1 MSDSINRQDFLF
13 ELGTEELPP
22 KALKTLSAALESE
35 VLAGIKDLF
44 GKQAAYAFEDTI
56 INSYAAPRRLALFL
70 GNLADEV
77 PSSTFMMQGPPARI
91 AYDEQGNPSKAL
103 EGFARKCGTTT
114 DKLVDIDGKMSF
126 SKELPAK
133 ALADELPAIIE
144 SALGKLP
151 IPKRM
156 RWGASRTEF
165 VRPVKWLVML
175 MGTQV
180 IECEILGLTAGR
192 NTRGHR
198 FHHNHEIVLSQA
210 NEYLENLESVGYVM
224 ADFEERREK
233 IRAQVEAE
241 GQLIDGIAQ
250 IDEDLLD
257 EVTGLNE
264 WPVALTGRFEER
276 FLDVPA
282 QALITSMKEHQK
294 YFHVTDSDGKLMP
307 FFITIANIESTDPA
321 QVIAGNEKVIRP
333 RLSDAAFFFE
343 TDKKRTLESRIED
356 LKSIVFQK
364 DLGTLHDKASRVAV
378 LAKHIAEKLG
388 QDQAKAE
395 RAALLAKTDL
405 MTDMVYEFTDLQG
418 LMGYHYALNDG
429 EDEAVALAQNEQ
441 YMPRFSGDELP
452 TSEPGIAVALAD
464 RLDTLTGLFGINQPP
479 TGSKDPFALRRASLG
494 VLRIIVE
501 RQLDLDLE
509 DLIKVAADSHSN
521 LPARDGLE
529 TKIVDFMLERFRAW
543 YDDEGIAIEAYLAVH
558 ALRPTR
564 PLEFNQ
570 RVQAV
575 SHFRTLE
582 EAGALAAA
590 NKRVSNILSKQ
601 DAKISDSVSQELL
614 VEDAEKALAAAVA
627 TKSAELQPLFA
638 AGDFKEVLESL
649 AELRPTVDKFFDE
662 VMVMADDE
670 AVRNNRLALLNQ
682 LRNLFLGVADISA
695 LS

>member
-1 MSDSINRQDFLF
+1 MTDSVNRQDFLF

-22 KALKTLSAALESE
+22 KALKTLSAALEKE
-35 VLAGIKDLF
+35 IIGGIKELF
-44 GKQAAYAFEDTI
+44 GKQADALFNGTTVH
-56 INSYAAPRRLALFL
+56 SYAAPRRLAVLINSL
-70 GNLADEV
+70 TDEI
-77 PSSTFMMQGPPARI
+77 PSSTFQMQGPPARI
-91 AYDEQGNPSKAL
+91 AFDEQGAPSKAL
-103 EGFARKCGTTT
+103 LGFARKCGTEVEN
-114 DKLVDIDGKMSF
+114 LEEIDGKMCF
-126 SKELPAK
+126 SRSLPAK
-133 ALADELPAIIE
+133 AIANELPAIIE
-144 SALGKLP
+144 HALSKLP

-156 RWGASRTEF
+156 RWGASHTEF

-175 MGTQV
+175 MGDQV
-180 IECEILGLTAGR
+180 IECEILGLKAGR

-198 FHHNHEIVLSQA
+198 FHYNQQIELNQA
-210 NEYLENLESVGYVM
+210 SEYLENLESVGMVI
-224 ADFEERREK
+224 ADFDERREK

-241 GQLIDGIAQ
+241 GEAVQGIAQ
-250 IDEDLLD
+250 IDEALLD
-257 EVTGLNE
+257 EVTALNE
-264 WPVALTGRFEER
+264 WPVALTGRFDER

-282 QALITSMKEHQK
+282 EALISSMKEHQK
-294 YFHVTDSDGKLMP
+294 YFHLTDNNGQLMP

-321 QVIAGNEKVIRP
+321 QVISGNEKVIRP
-333 RLSDAAFFFE
+333 RLADAAFFFE
-343 TDKKRTLESRIED
+343 TDKKRTLESRIDD

-364 DLGTLHDKASRVAV
+364 ELGTLHDKAVRVAV
-378 LAKHIAEKLG
+378 LAKHIAAQLG

-395 RAALLAKTDL
+395 RAAMLAKTDL

-429 EDEAVALAQNEQ
+429 EDEGVALAQNEQ
-441 YMPRFSGDELP
+441 YMPRFAGDELP
-452 TSEPGIAVALAD
+452 QSEPGIAVALAD

-501 RQLDLDLE
+501 RQLNLDLE
-509 DLIKVAADSHSN
+509 DLIQVAADN
-521 LPARDGLE
+521 YRDLPAQEGLVARI
-529 TKIVDFMLERFRAW
+529 TDFMLERFRAW

-575 SHFRTLE
+575 SHFRTLN

-601 DAKISDSVSQELL
+601 TTDVADNVSDALL
-614 VEDAEKALAAAVA
+614 HEDAEKALASAVA
-627 TKSAELQPLFA
+627 EKSIQLAPLFTQ
-638 AGDFKEVLESL
+638 GNFKEVLEQL
-649 AELRPTVDKFFDE
+649 AELRPVVDKFFDE

-670 AVRNNRLALLNQ
+670 AVRNNRLALLKQ

>member
-1 MSDSINRQDFLF
+1 MTDTVNRQDFLF

-22 KALKTLSAALESE
+22 KALSTLSKALESE
-35 VLAGIKDLF
+35 VMAGINELF
-44 GKQAAYAFEDTI
+44 GKQAATLLADTTV
-56 INSYAAPRRLALFL
+56 NAYAAPRRLALL
-70 GNLADEV
+70 ISNLADEV

-91 AYDEQGNPSKAL
+91 AFDEQGNPSKAL

-114 DKLVDIDGKMSF
+114 DQLQEIDGKMSF
-126 SKELPAK
+126 SQSVSAK
-133 ALADELPAIIE
+133 AIAGELPAIIE
-144 SALGKLP
+144 NALSKLP

-165 VRPVKWLVML
+165 VRPVKWVVML
-175 MGTQV
+175 MGDEV
-180 IECEILGLTAGR
+180 IECEILGLKAGR
-192 NTRGHR
+192 DTRGHR
-198 FHHNHEIVLSQA
+198 FHYNHAITLNQA
-210 NEYLENLESVGYVM
+210 NEYLENLESVGYVI
-224 ADFEERREK
+224 ADFDERREK

-241 GQLIDGIAQ
+241 GAAINGIAQ
-250 IDEDLLD
+250 IDDDLLD
-257 EVTGLNE
+257 EVTALNE
-264 WPVALTGRFEER
+264 WPVALTGRFDDR
-276 FLDVPA
+276 FLEVPS
-282 QALITSMKEHQK
+282 QALISSMKEHQK
-294 YFHVTDSDGKLMP
+294 YFHVTDSNGQLMP

-333 RLSDAAFFFE
+333 RLADAAFFFE

-356 LKSIVFQK
+356 LKSIVFQQE
-364 DLGTLHDKASRVAV
+364 LGTLHDKAVRVAA
-378 LAKHIAEKLG
+378 LAKHIAAQLG
-388 QDQAKAE
+388 QDQNKAE
-395 RAALLAKTDL
+395 RAAMLAKTDL

-418 LMGYHYALNDG
+418 LMGYHYAIHDG
-429 EDEAVALAQNEQ
+429 EDEGVALAQNEQ
-441 YMPRFSGDELP
+441 YMPRFAGDELP
-452 TSEPGIAVALAD
+452 QSEPGIAVALAD

-501 RQLDLDLE
+501 RQLNLDLE
-509 DLIKVAADSHSN
+509 ELIQVSASNYAD
-521 LPARDGLE
+521 LPAKEGLA
-529 TKIVDFMLERFRAW
+529 TRITDFMLERFRAW
-543 YDDEGIAIEAYLAVH
+543 YDDEGVAIEVYLAVH

-582 EAGALAAA
+582 EADALAAA

-601 DAKISDSVSQELL
+601 ESSVADSVSEDLL
-614 VEDAEKALAAAVA
+614 QEDAEKALATAI
-627 TKSAELQPLFA
+627 AEKESQLKPLIA
-638 AGDFKEVLESL
+638 QGDFKAVLEQL
-649 AELRPTVDKFFDE
+649 AELRPVVDKFFDE

-670 AVRNNRLALLNQ
+670 AIRNNRLALLNQ